1 MSNRVVHKV
10 VLWKHALVATLH
22 MLVLL
27 CEALIAKSFL
37 IYVFNL
43 TCYDIDPFVVVFV
56 NG

>member
-1 MSNRVVHKV
+1 MCNRVVHKL

-27 CEALIAKSFL
+27 CEAFVAKSFL
-37 IYVFNL
+37 IYVLHL
-43 TCYDIDPFVVVFV
+43 TCYDIDPLVVVFV